1 MLGALIIVFR
11 EVIEAGLIIGI
22 VWAVAS
28 NLAAARAWILSG
40 VAAGLGGSALVAIFT
55 GAIASAFDGY
65 GQEIFNAC
73 ILGTAVVML
82 AWHNIWMARHGRR
95 LAMELRQAGQE
106 AVSGLRSFWA
116 LAFIVCM
123 AVMREG
129 SEVVLFLYGIVISNG
144 ATGASLFMGGLLGL
158 AAGLVVSVLTFKGLL
173 TIPMRHFF
181 FVTNWLVTL
190 LAAGMAAQ
198 LVGYLQQ
205 AGVIDVLGETAWDTS
220 SILSENSMVGRVLH
234 TLVGYSDQPTVI
246 QLIAYIA
253 VIAVIWSAARILG
266 EPEIRNNRP
275 KPVTT

>member
-11 EVIEAGLIIGI
+11 EVIEAGLIVHRGM

-40 VAAGLGGSALVAIFT
+40 AAAGLAGSALVAVFT

-73 ILGTAVVML
+73 ILGTAVIML

-95 LAMELRQAGQE
+95 LAMELREAGRT
-106 AVSGLRSFWA
+106 VSGKRSLFA

-129 SEVVLFLYGIVISNG
+129 SEVVLFLYGIIISNG
-144 ATGASLFMGGLLGL
+144 ATGASLFVGGLLGL
-158 AAGLVVSVLTFKGLL
+158 GAGLVVSVLTFKGLL

-181 FVTNWLVTL
+181 TVTNWLVTL
-190 LAAGMAAQ
+190 LAAGMASQ

-205 AGVIDVLGETAWDTS
+205 AGIITVLDETVWDTS
-220 SILSENSMVGRVLH
+220 AILSESSVVGRVLH
-234 TLVGYSDQPTVI
+234 HS
-246 QLIAYIA
+246 
-253 VIAVIWSAARILG
+253 SAMPIS
-266 EPEIRNNRP
+266 PRP
-275 KPVTT
+275 FRSLPMSR

>member
-11 EVIEAGLIIGI
+11 EVIEAGLIVGI
-22 VWAVAS
+22 VWAVAN

-40 VAAGLGGSALVAIFT
+40 AAAGLAGSALVAVFT

-73 ILGTAVVML
+73 ILGTAVIML

-95 LAMELRQAGQE
+95 LAMELREAGQE
-106 AVSGLRSFWA
+106 AVSGKRSLFA

-129 SEVVLFLYGIVISNG
+129 SEVVLFLYGIIISNG
-144 ATGASLFMGGLLGL
+144 ATGASLFVGGLLGL
-158 AAGLVVSVLTFKGLL
+158 GAGLLVSVLTFKGLL

-181 FVTNWLVTL
+181 TVTNWLVTL
-190 LAAGMAAQ
+190 LAAGMASQ

-205 AGVIDVLGETAWDTS
+205 AGIITVLDETVWDTS
-220 SILSENSMVGRVLH
+220 AILSESSVVGRVLH
-234 TLVGYSDQPTVI
+234 TLIGYADQPTAI
-246 QLIAYIA
+246 QVIAYVA
-253 VIAVIWSAARILG
+253 VIAFIWSAARLLG
-266 EPEIRNNRP
+266 DPTPARP
-275 KPVTT
+275 SKVVLT